1 MVVKLRKC
9 THCQKEYPETKD
21 YFKEYSAR
29 GKKYLEHRCKDC
41 LKEYNRNYRREN
53 PEKFK
58 RSGKEYDN
66 SAKGVYKKLK
76 QSSRGHKVLITQVKF
91 VEWYESQP
99 RDCCYCGIKE
109 KELQT
114 LKDAYNNKTYRLS
127 IDRID
132 SSKNYEVGNLAL
144 CCLRCNHIKGN
155 FFTQSEMV
163 EIGQKYIARKWE
175 NARQH

>member
-1 MVVKLRKC
+1 MMDLKKC
-9 THCQKEYPETKD
+9 TGCQKEYPKSSEHFPVTCR
-21 YFKEYSAR
+21 R
-29 GKKYLEHRCKDC
+29 GKNYMEPRCKDC
-41 LKEYNRNYRREN
+41 SREYSRNYRRKN
-53 PEKFK
+53 AEKLREDQRK
-58 RSGKEYDN
+58 WTQTPLGAYKSLKN
-66 SAKGVYKKLK
+66 ST
-76 QSSRGHKVLITQVKF
+76 RGHLVLITKTEF
-91 VEWYESQP
+91 VEWYKSQP

-163 EIGQKYIARKWE
+163 EIGQKYIARKWK